1 MKISKSFKIYIHL
14 FLIFFFAQQLLSEV
28 TYSKNIVV
36 HKDPI
41 EIKELKF
48 KDFNLN
54 EVDLTRKKGNI
65 MILNF
70 WATWCAPCKK
80 EMPSLEELSKK
91 YPEIL
96 IYPINLEKPNQEK
109 TEKFFADL
117 EISKLNI
124 YFDPKFSLVKLF
136 NMRGVP
142 TSILIDKNGKEF
154 GRVIGEVNFSDES
167 FFNLLKKYL

>member
-1 MKISKSFKIYIHL
+1 MIISKSFKIYIHI
-14 FLIFFFAQQLLSEV
+14 FAIFFCSQQLLSEAI
-28 TYSKNIVV
+28 YSKNIVV
-36 HKDPI
+36 HKEPI

-54 EVDLTRKKGNI
+54 DVDLTGKKGNI

-80 EMPSLEELSKK
+80 EMPSLEALSKK
-91 YPEIL
+91 YPQIL

-109 TEKFFADL
+109 TKKFFKNIQ
-117 EISKLNI
+117 ISKLNI
-124 YFDPKFSLVKLF
+124 YFDPEFSLVKLF

-154 GRVIGEVNFSDES
+154 GRVIGEVDFFEDS
-167 FFNLLKKYL
+167 FVDFLSKYL

>member
-1 MKISKSFKIYIHL
+1 MKISKSFKIYIHI
-14 FLIFFFAQQLLSEV
+14 FLTFFFAHQALSEV
-28 TYSKNIVV
+28 TYYKNIVV
-36 HKDPI
+36 HKKPI

-48 KDFNLN
+48 QDFNLN
-54 EVDLTRKKGNI
+54 EVDLTEKKGNI

-70 WATWCAPCKK
+70 WATWCAPCKE

-96 IYPINLEKPNQEK
+96 IYPINLEKPNPDK
-109 TEKFFADL
+109 AKKFLTDL
-117 EISKLNI
+117 DISKLDI
-124 YFDPKFSLVKLF
+124 YFDPNFSLVKLF

-154 GRVIGEVNFSDES
+154 ARVIGEIDFFDKSFVNF
-167 FFNLLKKYL
+167 LKKYL

>member
-1 MKISKSFKIYIHL
+1 MKISKSFKIYIHI
-14 FLIFFFAQQLLSEV
+14 FLILFFAQELLAET

-36 HKDPI
+36 HKEPV

-48 KDFNLN
+48 QDFNLN
-54 EVDLTRKKGNI
+54 EVDLTGKKGNI

-80 EMPSLEELSKK
+80 EMPSLEKLSKE
-91 YPEIL
+91 YSEII
-96 IYPINLEKPNQEK
+96 IYPINLEKPNQNK
-109 TEKFFADL
+109 AKKFFTDL
-117 EISKLNI
+117 DISELNI
-124 YFDPKFSLVKLF
+124 YFDPDFALVKLF

-154 GRVIGEVNFSDES
+154 ARVIGEIDFFDETFVNF
-167 FFNLLKKYL
+167 LKKYL

>member
-1 MKISKSFKIYIHL
+1 MKISKSFKIYIHI
-14 FLIFFFAQQLLSEV
+14 FLVFFFTQELSSEA
-28 TYSKNIVV
+28 TYSKKIVV

-48 KDFNLN
+48 QDFNLN
-54 EVDLTRKKGNI
+54 EIDLTGKKGNI

-96 IYPINLEKPNQEK
+96 IYPINLEKPNQDK
-109 TEKFFADL
+109 AKKFFDDL
-117 EISKLNI
+117 KISKLKI

-154 GRVIGEVNFSDES
+154 ARVIGEVDFFDET
-167 FFNLLKKYL
+167 FIELLNKYL

>member
-1 MKISKSFKIYIHL
+1 MKISKSFKIYIHI
-14 FLIFFFAQQLLSEV
+14 FSIFFFAQQLLSEV

-48 KDFNLN
+48 QDFNLN
-54 EVDLTRKKGNI
+54 EVDLSGKKGNI

-80 EMPSLEELSKK
+80 EMPSLEKLSKR

-109 TEKFFADL
+109 TKKFFKNIQ
-117 EISKLNI
+117 ISKLNI
-124 YFDPKFSLVKLF
+124 YFDPEFSLVKLF

-154 GRVIGEVNFSDES
+154 GRVIGEVDFFEDS
-167 FFNLLKKYL
+167 FVDFLSKYL

>member
-1 MKISKSFKIYIHL
+1 MKISKSFKIYIHI
-14 FLIFFFAQQLLSEV
+14 FIIFFFTQPLLSEV
-28 TYSKNIVV
+28 AYSKNIVV
-36 HKDPI
+36 HKEPI

-48 KDFNLN
+48 QDFNLN
-54 EVDLTRKKGNI
+54 EVDLTGKKGNI

-96 IYPINLEKPNQEK
+96 IYPINLEKPNQVK
-109 TEKFFADL
+109 TKKFFADL

-124 YFDPKFSLVKLF
+124 YFDPEFSLVKLF

-142 TSILIDKNGKEF
+142 TSILIDKEGKEF
-154 GRVIGEVNFSDES
+154 GRVIGEVDFFDKS
-167 FFNLLKKYL
+167 FVNLLKKYL